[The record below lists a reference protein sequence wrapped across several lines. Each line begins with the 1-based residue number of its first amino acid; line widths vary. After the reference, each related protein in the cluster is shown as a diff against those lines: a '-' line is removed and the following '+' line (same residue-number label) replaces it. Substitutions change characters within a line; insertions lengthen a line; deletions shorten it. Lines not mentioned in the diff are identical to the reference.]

1 MPRFRTPFDSQHNK
15 QCEKLHRSISNIL
28 FYHFDKYI
36 DLKNVRLSVS
46 EIRGMFNTSTPNDK
60 YSLRNRKNLRQLIQL
75 QLSK

>member
-15 QCEKLHRSISNIL
+15 QREKLYRSISNIL

-36 DLKNVRLSVS
+36 DLKNVCLSVS
-46 EIRGMFNTSTPNDK
+46 EMPGVLNTSTPNDK
-60 YSLRNRKNLRQLIQL
+60 YSLRNRKNLRQPIQL